1 MTLAIA
7 VAALFLLAINFL
19 AIRKAGELQARLEAE
34 ELARAREKRMAE
46 EMLKER
52 SREDVARDLDAGEF

>member
-1 MTLAIA
+1 MTLALA
-7 VAALFLLAINFL
+7 VGALFLLAINLL

-34 ELARAREKRMAE
+34 EKARERADRMAA

-52 SREDVARDLDAGEF
+52 TVEDVARDLDSGQF

>member
-1 MTLAIA
+1 MAIA
-7 VAALFLLAINFL
+7 IGAVLLLVVCFW

-34 ELARAREKRMAE
+34 EQARAREQRMAE

-52 SREDVARDLDAGEF
+52 SREDVARDLDSGSF

>member
-1 MTLAIA
+1 MTLALA
-7 VAALFLLAINFL
+7 VGALFLLAINLL

-34 ELARAREKRMAE
+34 EQARERDRRMAE

-52 SREDVARDLDAGEF
+52 TVEDVARDLDSGQF